1 VGQQAGPAPPV
12 RTPGGRLD
20 GMGLV
25 LLLNGREVVA
35 LPSGKAVIRASN
47 GNCLTH
53 RRRSCDPLRSLTAA

>member
-1 VGQQAGPAPPV
+1 
-12 RTPGGRLD
+12 
-20 GMGLV
+20 MGLV